1 MLVRSAQSQVHIR
14 RLLVVSLLC
23 LAFTA
28 ITNANIGIISQFA
41 SQNQNDWIGPLS
53 IALLFLGS
61 GAGAL
66 YNRYIGSYPF
76 NRVIF
81 AGALGWDVFIAF
93 SVIFLYIGFEDYVVG
108 IIAVGSLVCGLTV
121 SLYYNGIFN
130 YVNECGKRDSS
141 VEKYFG
147 INLCFNQSS
156 NVVGNAFSWFLIE
169 PLGQKVYSL
178 VMMGAGEFCGG
189 LIIALFSKR
198 IKNLG
203 LLFGLNSLAFLGSVG
218 LVSLGF
224 TEDNKQVIYGGAFVL
239 GVTDCLCFS
248 LALAF
253 AGKWDERGLSMF
265 NLGQSGTVAVLS
277 ILHIFVELQFLFMIY
292 AAALV
297 LTWLSVWGNR
307 KELNERSGDVI
318 TNK

>member
-130 YVNECGKRDSS
+130 YLNECGKRDSS

-178 VMMGAGEFCGG
+178 VMMGAGVAISFGFLLLKEFARPQTECDQMGQDRSLQ
-189 LIIALFSKR
+189 LIQ
-198 IKNLG
+198 N
-203 LLFGLNSLAFLGSVG
+203 
-218 LVSLGF
+218 
-224 TEDNKQVIYGGAFVL
+224 E
-239 GVTDCLCFS
+239 
-248 LALAF
+248 
-253 AGKWDERGLSMF
+253 
-265 NLGQSGTVAVLS
+265 VAAS
-277 ILHIFVELQFLFMIY
+277 ASE
-292 AAALV
+292 
-297 LTWLSVWGNR
+297 
-307 KELNERSGDVI
+307 
-318 TNK
+318 

>member
-1 MLVRSAQSQVHIR
+1 MVFCYIMSGVMISFVYGQFSILFYKYYQNSTKEE
-14 RLLVVSLLC
+14 LNKLT
-23 LAFTA
+23 FTA
-28 ITNANIGIISQFA
+28 FII
-41 SQNQNDWIGPLS
+41 
-53 IALLFLGS
+53 
-61 GAGAL
+61 
-66 YNRYIGSYPF
+66 
-76 NRVIF
+76 
-81 AGALGWDVFIAF
+81 
-93 SVIFLYIGFEDYVVG
+93 E
-108 IIAVGSLVCGLTV
+108 
-121 SLYYNGIFN
+121 
-130 YVNECGKRDSS
+130 
-141 VEKYFG
+141 
-147 INLCFNQSS
+147 
-156 NVVGNAFSWFLIE
+156 
-169 PLGQKVYSL
+169 
-178 VMMGAGEFCGG
+178 GAGEFCGG

-248 LALAF
+248 QALAF